1 MAMAPRSAAPADL
14 PAGLG
19 GPPLSVPPQQ
29 ALIRVVERAVEE
41 FNRGDVAAL
50 IPSEGR
56 AARRRRACPDA
67 ALVAIEGRPVSIS
80 HISCVD
86 ARRVFCSL
94 RTAHGHEVAGVY
106 FLDHGRISQA
116 SHCFSDIDLLVSVGI
131 LQPGD
136 ADGALQ
142 APRS

>member
-1 MAMAPRSAAPADL
+1 MATAPRSADL
-14 PAGLG
+14 DGHALAA
-19 GPPLSVPPQQ
+19 PPQQ
-29 ALIRVVERAVEE
+29 ALIRVVERAVEA

-50 IPSEGR
+50 IPSEDL

-67 ALVAIEGRPVSIS
+67 SLAAIEGRPVSIS

-94 RTAHGHEVAGVY
+94 RTAHGNEVAGVY
-106 FLDHGRISQA
+106 FLDDGRIGQA
-116 SHCFSDIDLLVSVGI
+116 SHYFSDAELLVSVGI

-136 ADGALQ
+136 ADGALRAQ
-142 APRS
+142 RS